1 MSGEVLLTLN
11 SIDPS
16 SRDNE
21 AASVDTPAIG
31 DANVVGS
38 RHHLH
43 MDSISAVQQ
52 ALAIKW
58 DVPYRLVASVLA
70 ICVVAA
76 AIAGSRP
83 TDVLQHVA
91 SWAGWAQGSEAFRAV
106 QHWLA
111 PKHALLGW
119 VGTILVVAGLV
130 FAHRDGRGAATAWI
144 GSALL
149 AETSLSWLALT
160 LFVVFVVLSAVAPI
174 VGSRV
179 FDILNDPTRQ
189 VRAGILTVPLAGGY
203 LALAPLAWAVQRR

>member
-1 MSGEVLLTLN
+1 VAPTRN

-16 SRDNE
+16 SRDKE
-21 AASVDTPAIG
+21 AASVDAPAI
-31 DANVVGS
+31 DEADVVGS
-38 RHHLH
+38 GHDRH
-43 MDSISAVQQ
+43 MDSISTVQQ

-70 ICVVAA
+70 ICVIAA
-76 AIAGSRP
+76 AIAGIHP
-83 TDVLQHVA
+83 TDVLQHAA
-91 SWAGWAQGSEAFRAV
+91 SWAGWPQGSEAFRAT

-111 PKHALLGW
+111 PKHALLVW
-119 VGTILVVAGLV
+119 VGTILVIAGLA
-130 FAHRDGRGAATAWI
+130 FAHRDGRGPATAWI

-160 LFVVFVVLSAVAPI
+160 LFVVFVVLSIVAPI

-179 FDILNDPTRQ
+179 FDILNDPTRHA
-189 VRAGILTVPLAGGY
+189 RAGILTVPLAGGY